1 MSSETPLR
9 LPDDVDRLVDPA
21 LARRPDDLAVACYTF
36 PHYHRS
42 AFNDRI
48 LARGWTEYELMR
60 GCRPWFPGHHQPRTP
75 LLGELDEADPA
86 TWVTYV
92 DLAVASGI
100 DVFIFD
106 WYWYNHEPA
115 LHEALEQGFLRAP
128 GRERM
133 RFATLWTNH
142 EWAYWFPTAG
152 LFAKDEW
159 LQAWEKSGLGSYEP
173 SYGAPESEVDVW
185 RSLSYMIARY
195 FHDPCYWRIDD
206 EPVLPIWNVSLLVDR
221 FGVEGTRTL
230 LAEVR
235 AFARKLGHK
244 GLHIH
249 AVTQE
254 LGMAEAIQHLPTVG
268 VNSYGMYNSIAA
280 TLGGRP
286 IEEETPDF
294 GECAADVISKVWPRA
309 DALLPLPCFPC
320 ISPGADDSPR
330 HLEPKRPAQ
339 PDRRVWPAHPIVVNE
354 TPAAFEALARA
365 ALAYL
370 NGRPEIPPI
379 ITIGCWNEW
388 TEGHYLLPDTRLG
401 YGMAR
406 ALGRAVRAEA
416 TGEAAGDVAGGNA

>member
-1 MSSETPLR
+1 MSPNDQIR
-9 LPDDVDRLVDPA
+9 LPDDFDRLVDPA
-21 LARRPDDLAVACYTF
+21 LARRPENLAVACYTF

-42 AFNDRI
+42 ALNDRI

-133 RFATLWTNH
+133 RFAVMWTNH
-142 EWAYWFPTAG
+142 PWMIWFPTTG
-152 LFAKDEW
+152 VEPWPQWPEVRDP
-159 LQAWEKSGLGSYEP
+159 SGLGAYEP
-173 SYGAPESEVDVW
+173 VDPGPQSLEDAW
-185 RSLSYMIARY
+185 RGLAYIVARY
-195 FHDPCYWRIDD
+195 FHDPGYWRV
-206 EPVLPIWNVSLLVDR
+206 EERPVLVVWDAALLVR
-221 FGVEGTRTL
+221 SFGLSATRGL
-230 LAEVR
+230 FDELR
-235 AFARKLGHK
+235 AFARKLSHPGI
-244 GLHIH
+244 HIH
-249 AVTQE
+249 ASQ
-254 LGMAEAIQHLPTVG
+254 GGWPQGDDMAAAG
-268 VNSYGMYNSIAA
+268 VDSYGLYNSIVAA
-280 TLGGRP
+280 AGRRP
-286 IEEETPDF
+286 DEEQLLDY
-294 GECAADVISKVWPRA
+294 GVVAADVVSRLWPEG
-309 DALLPLPCFPC
+309 DARSVLPYFPC
-320 ISPGADDSPR
+320 ISPGWDDTPR
-330 HLEPKRPAQ
+330 HRPVMR
-339 PDRRVWPAHPIVVNE
+339 DETHSRKHWPGMSIVVDEN
-354 TPAAFEALARA
+354 PAAFEALARA

-370 NGRPEIPPI
+370 NQRPEIPPI

-406 ALGRAVRAEA
+406 ALGRAIL
-416 TGEAAGDVAGGNA
+416 NSSQ